1 MLLREIE
8 TGTKGTMEQKM
19 KYAVLDFETTGNQSS
34 DEIIQVGLAIIDHNL
49 AVSQVYHSFIKPT
62 IPIPPFITG
71 LTGITKDDVKDA
83 PDLDEV
89 MMEMVPLL
97 NDVVLVGH
105 NVAFDFN
112 FLQSALDKTGYLP
125 FTGRILDT
133 MDFLKIFYPS
143 LSSYQLGLVAAE
155 FGVEHDR
162 PHQADSDALATAYVF
177 LKCLE
182 EMAGLPLL
190 TIQRLA
196 DLFAGEDN
204 DLGWFFDAALQEREL
219 QGEQD
224 TDGFAYYRQYALQIE
239 DWMDIVPA
247 RDHMVD
253 NPLENI
259 SFEQFME
266 QVRERL
272 RANLPQYE
280 EREAQNMMLE
290 EVMRAFDEDKHLL
303 VEAGTGTGKSLGY
316 LLPAIYHGVKHNEK
330 VMVSTH
336 TINLQEQLRE
346 RDVPLLTEAVPFP
359 FRAAVFKGRN
369 HYLCLRKF
377 EHKISRKDFASPKE
391 EVMIAAQMV
400 VWLTQTET
408 GDDEELNLG
417 NRGGDFWET
426 VASDSDSCL
435 GRSCP
440 WFRKC
445 YYHRAK
451 HEAGVADVVITN
463 HSKLFTDIQA
473 GHQLLPGY
481 ERLVIDEAH
490 HLEDVAG
497 KHLGLHMKYFTVV
510 HTLTRLFKDSK
521 TGQLPNL
528 RILLQNAPSEKSTD
542 WCGVIDGIYP
552 ALVDVR
558 ESWDKLSE
566 MLFSLMPERSDA
578 APGDPGQFVLR
589 LLPHKKPKD
598 WDTLCTLENHI
609 YVLLGD
615 VVRKGERL
623 MNDIREEQED
633 YGADSLLT
641 DISGLFKDLA
651 TEREAIRSF
660 MKLDDEETVYWI
672 EGNGNYR
679 SRSLQIYA
687 VPIDVSEQ
695 LQNYFFDKKKSVV
708 MTSATLSVDKSFQ
721 YMIDQLGLRE
731 AADTDRL
738 LTSMLPSPFNYRNQA
753 LLVIPRDFPSVKG
766 SVGDEHFVSMLVQ
779 SLADTAVATRGR
791 MLVLFTSYR
800 MLRQVYDPL
809 KEQLSSEGI
818 TVIGQ
823 GMDSGSRTK
832 LTRRFQGQE
841 ASVLLGTSSFWE
853 GVDIPGEA
861 LTSLAIVRLP
871 FQPPNHPLVE
881 AKSERLQKEKKNPF
895 MKLSV
900 PQAVIRFKQGFGRL
914 VRSSQDRGIVVVYD
928 TRILESYYGKYFLYS
943 LPGPKMEHMP
953 TEQMVPRISEWL
965 DVDEVQDVKEQ

>member
-1 MLLREIE
+1 
-8 TGTKGTMEQKM
+8 M

-34 DEIIQVGLAIIDHNL
+34 DVIIQAGLAIIDEDMT
-49 AVSQVYHSFIKPT
+49 VSRVYSSFVKPG
-62 IPIPPFITG
+62 IPIPPFITS
-71 LTGITKDDVKDA
+71 LTGITEEDVKDA

-97 NDVVLVGH
+97 NDAVLVGH

-112 FLQSALDKTGYLP
+112 YLQSALDKTGYLP
-125 FTGRILDT
+125 YTGRILDT
-133 MDFLKIFYPS
+133 MDFLKILYPS
-143 LSSYQLGLVAAE
+143 LTTYQLGMVASE
-155 FGVEHDR
+155 FEVEHDR
-162 PHQADSDALATAYVF
+162 PHQADSDALATALIF
-177 LKCLE
+177 IKCLE
-182 EMAGLPLL
+182 ELEQLPLL

-196 DLFAGEDN
+196 DLLSGEDS
-204 DLGWFFDAALQEREL
+204 DLAWFFDAVL
-219 QGEQD
+219 EQRQQNPSVD
-224 TDGFAYYRQYALQIE
+224 QDGYTYYRQFALKTE
-239 DWMDIVPA
+239 DWMNIEPE
-247 RDHMVD
+247 RSNMMD
-253 NPLENI
+253 NPLEGV

-266 QVRERL
+266 QVQSSLKEK
-272 RANLPQYE
+272 LPEYE
-280 EREAQNMMLE
+280 EREAQNLMLK
-290 EVMRAFDEDKHLL
+290 EVAAAFQEDKHLL

-316 LLPAIYHGVKHNEK
+316 LLPAIYQSVKTDEK

-346 RDVPLLTEAVPFP
+346 RDIPLLTEVVPFP
-359 FRAAVFKGRN
+359 FKAAVFKGRQ

-377 EHKISRKDFASPKE
+377 EHKMNRRDFASPKE
-391 EVMIAAQMV
+391 EVMTAAQMI
-400 VWLTQTET
+400 VWLAQTEN

-426 VASDSDSCL
+426 VASESDSCL

-445 YYHRAK
+445 YYHKAK

-497 KHLGLHMKYFTVV
+497 KHLGMQMKYFTVV

-521 TGQLPNL
+521 NGQLPNL
-528 RILLQNAPSEKSTD
+528 RQQLQQSGNERAAS
-542 WCGVIDGIYP
+542 WGAVIDGLYP
-552 ALVDVR
+552 AFLDVK
-558 ESWDKLSE
+558 EHWDRLAE
-566 MLFSLMPERSDA
+566 AMFTLMPERSDA
-578 APGDPGQFVLR
+578 ASGDPGQFVLR
-589 LLPHKKPKD
+589 LLPHKKPKS
-598 WDTLCTLENHI
+598 WDDLLTMENQI
-609 YVLLGD
+609 YVTIGD
-615 VVRKGERL
+615 IVRKAEK
-623 MNDIREEQED
+623 
-633 YGADSLLT
+633 LLT
-641 DISGLFKDLA
+641 ELKEQDEQDFGSESLITDITGLIKDLG
-651 TEREAIRSF
+651 TERDALRSF
-660 MKLDDEETVYWI
+660 MKLEDVNTVYWI

-679 SRSLQIYA
+679 SKSLQIFA

-695 LQNYFFDKKKSVV
+695 LKSYFFDRKKSIV

-721 YMIDQLGLRE
+721 YMIDQLGLQE
-731 AADTDRL
+731 AQAQDRL
-738 LTSMLPSPFNYRNQA
+738 MTSMLPSPFNYREQA

-766 SVGDEHFVSMLVQ
+766 SVGDDYFVSTLVQ
-779 SLADTAVATRGR
+779 SLADTAIVTQGR

-809 KEQLSSEGI
+809 KELLSSHNI
-818 TVIGQ
+818 SVIGQ

-832 LTRRFQGQE
+832 LTRRFQGQQ

-853 GVDIPGEA
+853 GVDIPGDA

-881 AKSERLQKEKKNPF
+881 AKSERLQQEKKNPF

-914 VRSSQDRGIVVVYD
+914 VRTSQDRGIVIVYD

-953 TEQMVPRISEWL
+953 LGQMVPRIAEWL
-965 DVDEVQDVKEQ
+965 DPENP

>member
-1 MLLREIE
+1 
-8 TGTKGTMEQKM
+8 M
-19 KYAVLDFETTGNQSS
+19 KFAVLDFETTGNQSS
-34 DEIIQVGLAIIDHNL
+34 DKIIQAGLAIIDHDL
-49 AVSQVYHSFIKPT
+49 TVSQVYRSFVKPG

-71 LTGITKDDVKDA
+71 LTGITEDDVKDA
-83 PDLDEV
+83 PELDEV

-97 NDVVLVGH
+97 EDVVLVGH

-112 FLQSALDKTGYLP
+112 FLQSALDQTGYLP

-133 MDFLKIFYPS
+133 MDFLKILFPS
-143 LSSYQLGLVAAE
+143 LTTYQLGLVANE
-155 FGVEHDR
+155 FNVQHDR
-162 PHQADSDALATAYVF
+162 PHQADSDALATALIF

-182 EMAGLPLL
+182 EIDSLPLL
-190 TIQRLA
+190 ALQRLS
-196 DLFAGEDN
+196 DLFAGEDS
-204 DLGWFFDAALQEREL
+204 DLGWFFDAVLHERERES
-219 QGEQD
+219 QQSQE
-224 TDGFAYYRQYALQIE
+224 GFTYYRQFALQVD
-239 DWMDIVPA
+239 DWMDITPA
-247 RDHMVD
+247 REHMLE
-253 NPLENI
+253 NPLKDI

-266 QVRERL
+266 QVKERL
-272 RANLPQYE
+272 KEKLPEYE
-280 EREAQNMMLE
+280 EREAQNIMLG
-290 EVMRAFDEDKHLL
+290 EVTHAFEEDKHLL
-303 VEAGTGTGKSLGY
+303 IEAGTGTGKSLGY
-316 LLPAIYHGVKHNEK
+316 LLPAIYHSVKQEEK

-346 RDVPLLTEAVPFP
+346 RDIPMLTEVVPFP
-359 FRAAVFKGRN
+359 FRAAIFKGRQ

-377 EHKISRKDFASPKE
+377 EHKINRRDFTTPKD
-391 EVMIAAQMV
+391 EVMTAAQMI
-400 VWLTQTET
+400 VWLAQTET
-408 GDDEELNLG
+408 GDDEELNMG

-426 VASDSDSCL
+426 VASESDSCL
-435 GRSCP
+435 GRNCP

-445 YYHRAK
+445 FYHKAK

-473 GHQLLPGY
+473 GHQLLPAY
-481 ERLVIDEAH
+481 DRLVIDEAH

-521 TGQLPNL
+521 NGQLPSL
-528 RILLQNAPSEKSTD
+528 RAMLQHSLHKKAGEWIRIIDDIYSSLLDTK
-542 WCGVIDGIYP
+542 
-552 ALVDVR
+552 

-566 MLFSLMPERSDA
+566 LLFTLMPERSDA
-578 APGDPGQFVLR
+578 APGDPGQFVYR
-589 LLPHKKPKD
+589 LLPQKKPKN
-598 WDTLCTLENHI
+598 WDELTALENGIHI
-609 YVLLGD
+609 SLGD
-615 VVRKGERL
+615 VLRKGER
-623 MNDIREEQED
+623 MINEIREEEND
-633 YGADSLLT
+633 FGAESLLT
-641 DISGLFKDLA
+641 DISGLFKDLGN
-651 TEREAIRSF
+651 ERDSLRFF
-660 MKLDDEETVYWI
+660 MKLESEDNVYWL

-679 SRSLQIYA
+679 SKSLQIFA
-687 VPIDVSEQ
+687 VPIDVSAQ
-695 LQNYFFDKKKSVV
+695 LKDYFFDKKKSVV

-721 YMIDQLGLRE
+721 YMIEQLGLSE
-731 AADTDRL
+731 AAAQDRL
-738 LTSMLPSPFNYRNQA
+738 MTSMLPSPFNYREQA

-766 SVGDEHFVSMLVQ
+766 SVGDQHFVSTLVQ
-779 SLADTAVATRGR
+779 SLADTAIATKGR

-809 KEQLSSEGI
+809 KERLLVEGI

-823 GMDSGSRTK
+823 GMDSGSRSK
-832 LTRRFQGQE
+832 LTRRFQGQN

-881 AKSERLQKEKKNPF
+881 AKSERLQREKKNPF

-953 TEQMVPRISEWL
+953 LEQMIPRISEWL
-965 DVDEVQDVKEQ
+965 DTEPS

>member
-1 MLLREIE
+1 M
-8 TGTKGTMEQKM
+8 KGQLIAM

-34 DEIIQVGLAIIDHNL
+34 DEIIQVGLAIIEPDKTI
-49 AVSQVYHSFIKPT
+49 SQVYRSFVKPGV
-62 IPIPPFITG
+62 PIPPFITG
-71 LTGITKDDVKDA
+71 LTGITEEDVKDA
-83 PDLDEV
+83 PELDEV
-89 MMEMVPLL
+89 MVEMVPLL

-133 MDFLKIFYPS
+133 MDFLKILFPS
-143 LSSYQLGLVAAE
+143 LTSYQLGLVAAE
-155 FGVEHDR
+155 FEVEHDR
-162 PHQADSDALATAYVF
+162 PHQADSDALATALIF

-182 EMAGLPLL
+182 ECAQLPLL
-190 TIQRLA
+190 TLQRLA
-196 DLFAGEDN
+196 DLFAGEDS
-204 DLGWFFDAALQEREL
+204 DLGWFFDAMTQEKEREAMPS
-219 QGEQD
+219 E
-224 TDGFAYYRQYALQIE
+224 DGFVYYRQFALQVE
-239 DWMDIVPA
+239 DWLDIQAP
-247 RDHMVD
+247 RDSSD
-253 NPLENI
+253 RNPLADVT
-259 SFEQFME
+259 FEQFME

-272 RANLPQYE
+272 RERLPQYE
-280 EREAQNMMLE
+280 EREAQNMMLN
-290 EVMRAFDEDKHLL
+290 EVMRAFEEDKHLL

-316 LLPAIYHGVKHNEK
+316 LLPAIYHSVKNEEK

-346 RDVPLLTEAVPFP
+346 RDVPLLTEVVPFP
-359 FRAAVFKGRN
+359 FRAAVFKGRQ

-377 EHKISRKDFASPKE
+377 EHKMNRKDFATPKE
-391 EVMIAAQMV
+391 EVMTAAQMV
-400 VWLTQTET
+400 VWLTQTEN

-426 VASDSDSCL
+426 VASESESCL

-445 YYHRAK
+445 FYHRAK

-497 KHLGLHMKYFTVV
+497 KHLGIHMKYFTVV

-521 TGQLPNL
+521 TGQLANL
-528 RILLQNAPSEKSTD
+528 RSSIDASSAENAAE
-542 WCGVIDGIYP
+542 WCAVIDGIYP
-552 ALVDVR
+552 TLVDVK

-566 MLFSLMPERSDA
+566 LLFSLMPDRSDA
-578 APGDPGQFVLR
+578 APGDPGQFVYR
-589 LLPHKKPKD
+589 LLPTRKPKD
-598 WDTLCTLENHI
+598 WETLTALENQI
-609 YVLLGD
+609 YVGLGD
-615 VVRKGERL
+615 VLRKGDRL
-623 MNDIREEQED
+623 LSEIREEQDD
-633 YGADSLLT
+633 YAAESLLT

-651 TEREAIRSF
+651 GERESLRFF
-660 MKLDDEETVYWI
+660 MKLESEDTVYWM
-672 EGNGNYR
+672 EANGNYR
-679 SRSLQIYA
+679 SRSLQMYA
-687 VPIDVSEQ
+687 VPIDVSTQ
-695 LQNYFFDKKKSVV
+695 LKEFFFDRKKSVV

-721 YMIDQLGLRE
+721 YMIEQLGLTE
-731 AADTDRL
+731 AAEEERL
-738 LTSMLPSPFNYRNQA
+738 ITSMLPSPFNYRDQA

-766 SVGDEHFVSMLVQ
+766 SVGDDHFINTLVQ
-779 SLADTAVATRGR
+779 SLADSAVATQGR

-809 KEQLSSEGI
+809 KELLSAQGI

-832 LTRRFQGQE
+832 LTRRFQGQN

-881 AKSERLQKEKKNPF
+881 AKSERLQREKKNPF

-914 VRSSQDRGIVVVYD
+914 VRSSQDRGIVIVYD

-953 TEQMVPRISEWL
+953 MNQMVPRISEWL
-965 DVDEVQDVKEQ
+965 NPEA

>member
-1 MLLREIE
+1 
-8 TGTKGTMEQKM
+8 M
-19 KYAVLDFETTGNQSS
+19 KFAVLDFETTGNQSS
-34 DEIIQVGLAIIDHNL
+34 DVIIQVGLAIIDEHST
-49 AVSQVYHSFIKPT
+49 VSQVYRSFVKPG

-71 LTGITKDDVKDA
+71 LTGITEDDVKDA
-83 PDLDEV
+83 PELDDV

-97 NDVVLVGH
+97 EGAVLVGH

-112 FLQSALDKTGYLP
+112 YLQSALDQTGYLP

-133 MDFLKIFYPS
+133 MDFLKILFPS
-143 LSSYQLGLVAAE
+143 LTSYQLGQVSSE
-155 FGVEHDR
+155 FNVEHDR
-162 PHQADSDALATAYVF
+162 PHQADSDALATALIF

-182 EMAGLPLL
+182 ELQSLPLL
-190 TIQRLA
+190 TLQRLS
-196 DLFAGEDN
+196 DLFAGEDT
-204 DLGWFFDAALQEREL
+204 DLGWFFDAVLQERERES
-219 QGEQD
+219 QQQSQD
-224 TDGFAYYRQYALQIE
+224 GYTYYRQFALQVE
-239 DWMDIVPA
+239 DWMNITPA
-247 RDHMVD
+247 RDHMLD
-253 NPLENI
+253 NPLDGV
-259 SFEQFME
+259 SFEEFLE
-266 QVRERL
+266 QVKARL
-272 RANLPQYE
+272 KDQLPEYE
-280 EREAQNMMLE
+280 EREAQSIMLGQVSE
-290 EVMRAFDEDKHLL
+290 AFEANKHLL

-316 LLPAIYHGVKHNEK
+316 LLPAIYHSVKQEEK

-346 RDVPLLTEAVPFP
+346 RDLPLLTDVVPFP
-359 FRAAVFKGRN
+359 FRAAIFKGRQ

-377 EHKISRKDFASPKE
+377 EHKINRRDFSTPKE
-391 EVMIAAQMV
+391 EVMTAAQMI
-400 VWLTQTET
+400 VWLSQTET

-426 VASDSDSCL
+426 VASESDSCL
-435 GRSCP
+435 GRNCP

-445 YYHRAK
+445 FYHKAK

-473 GHQLLPGY
+473 GHQLLPAY

-490 HLEDVAG
+490 HLEEVAG
-497 KHLGLHMKYFTVV
+497 KHLGIHMKYFTVV

-528 RILLQNAPSEKSTD
+528 RAMLQHSLHKKAGEWIRT
-542 WCGVIDGIYP
+542 IDDMYSL
-552 ALVDVR
+552 LVDVK
-558 ESWDKLSE
+558 ENWDNLSE
-566 MLFSLMPERSDA
+566 MLFTLMPERSDA
-578 APGDPGQFVLR
+578 APGDPGQFVYR
-589 LLPHKKPKD
+589 LLPQKKPKN
-598 WDTLCTLENHI
+598 WDTLSNLENGI
-609 YVLLGD
+609 YITLGD
-615 VVRKGERL
+615 VLRKGER
-623 MNDIREEQED
+623 MVNEIKDEED
-633 YGADSLLT
+633 DFGAESLLT
-641 DISGLFKDLA
+641 DIGGLFKDLGN
-651 TEREAIRSF
+651 EREALRFF
-660 MKLDDEETVYWI
+660 MKLDNEDQVYWL

-679 SRSLQIYA
+679 SRSLQIFA
-687 VPIDVSEQ
+687 VPLDVSTQ
-695 LQNYFFDKKKSVV
+695 LKEFFFDRKKSVV

-721 YMIDQLGLRE
+721 YMMDQLGLNE
-731 AADTDRL
+731 AATQDRL
-738 LTSMLPSPFNYRNQA
+738 MTSMLPSPFNYREQA

-766 SVGDEHFVSMLVQ
+766 SVGDQNFVTTLVK
-779 SLADTAVATRGR
+779 SLADTAVVTKGR

-809 KEQLSSEGI
+809 KEQLSAEGI

-823 GMDSGSRTK
+823 GMDSGSRSK
-832 LTRRFQGQE
+832 LTRRFQGQN

-871 FQPPNHPLVE
+871 FQPPNHPMVE

-943 LPGPKMEHMP
+943 LPGPKMEHMQL
-953 TEQMVPRISEWL
+953 EQMVPRITEWL
-965 DVDEVQDVKEQ
+965 DNEPL